1 MAIFN
6 SLSTRMWIEKSTIEI
21 HQATKR
27 GSVLARFF
35 GFDLSIQQSNTM
47 GIQAMNWFVSNMSYI
62 Q

>member
-6 SLSTRMWIEKSTIEI
+6 SLSTRMWIEI